1 MAQELTNVFISADA
15 DGNGYLDRLE
25 MFTVMTNAGL
35 SLNQKELNTL
45 MVAVDEDE
53 DGKVWPPR
61 ACGNPSTH
69 TSRR

>member
-1 MAQELTNVFISADA
+1 
-15 DGNGYLDRLE
+15 

-61 ACGNPSTH
+61 DPGQPSARWGRLGH
-69 TSRR
+69 VPSASLRAAHHCAE